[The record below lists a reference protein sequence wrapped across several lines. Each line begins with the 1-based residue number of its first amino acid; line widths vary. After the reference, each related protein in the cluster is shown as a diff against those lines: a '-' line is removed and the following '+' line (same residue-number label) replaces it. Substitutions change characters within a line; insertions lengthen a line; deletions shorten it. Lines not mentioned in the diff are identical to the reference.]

1 MNMADAALKNKVREC
16 LKSGYFRDPDD
27 AVYVSDSEEVD
38 ENIHVVVVSPKF
50 RGKHLRE
57 KTDLILS
64 DLMRKLDQEEWGR
77 VSLSIGVSPE
87 ELKAL

>member
-1 MNMADAALKNKVREC
+1 MADATLKERIRKI

-27 AVYVSDSEEVD
+27 AVYVSDSEDVD

-50 RGKHLRE
+50 HGKRLGE

-64 DLMRKLDQEEWGR
+64 ELIQSLDQQDWGR
-77 VSLSIGVSPE
+77 VSLSVGVSPE